1 MLRALPS
8 LLCPIGNE
16 NVESHHEP
24 EGADEQ
30 ISGGGGLE
38 ERSETIIAFQRVL
51 QQNPS
56 RETMVDSIQSR
67 VFAKMWRY
75 PGADSKNRYSFNTP
89 FIRWKGKILIEYSN
103 VETFQNI

>member
-67 VFAKMWRY
+67 VSVSRRC
-75 PGADSKNRYSFNTP
+75 GDIQEQ
-89 FIRWKGKILIEYSN
+89 IRRIDIH
-103 VETFQNI
+103 